1 MYSFFIQFTQQDI
14 TGKWY
19 CHRQRYFFFF
29 PGLIQAKAIIRILSS
44 FARRYKH
51 TYIPHEKLWIDCL
64 YLKMSNSAQK
74 QCLTIDTRDVNNLGP
89 AKFRAQAD
97 NALKK
102 FPIILEIRKALASI
116 LF

>member
-1 MYSFFIQFTQQDI
+1 
-14 TGKWY
+14 
-19 CHRQRYFFFF
+19 
-29 PGLIQAKAIIRILSS
+29 
-44 FARRYKH
+44 
-51 TYIPHEKLWIDCL
+51 
-64 YLKMSNSAQK
+64 MSNSAQK